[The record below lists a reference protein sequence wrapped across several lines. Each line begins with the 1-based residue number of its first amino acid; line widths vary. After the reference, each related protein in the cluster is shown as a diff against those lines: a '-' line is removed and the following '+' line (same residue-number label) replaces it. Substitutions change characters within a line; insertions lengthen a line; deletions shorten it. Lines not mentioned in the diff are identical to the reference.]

1 MDAAMAA
8 AQAAAEAALYET
20 TSREMEGHG
29 QYERAYTQ
37 QDQQQHG
44 YADQQERRYLET
56 LQQNPDQLGIQATL
70 LQEVIGS
77 SSSAKDHSTDELLHL
92 LAQQQQ
98 GQQHSVEGSYEPDES
113 MSMRPGEHYMTIAQ
127 DGSILEATDTVT
139 GFPANSLLMTSTFDT
154 IYDDDLPGFL
164 CIKTQFWDQQRGDV
178 CAYIRRRT
186 IEGEWIW
193 LNSRA
198 ISYVSHPIPGVVIVE
213 SVMEDIEEAMRVN
226 RVVRV
231 TAILIQAV
239 EAARLSEHA
248 SPPEAEAKAAC
259 GTDETLHQQET
270 ELSQALLS
278 QQDAG
283 SVQFLQDQEAVRELL
298 QIAKGAASSQGQQN
312 EKTLERDLVEVS
324 KQQQKGFDPFQMMES
339 VRQGV
344 RLDLGLTQLEP
355 VEMKLISLVLAG
367 ILSAEDVAPL
377 VLMALQSGHGLVQA
391 LSGWRLEGEK
401 DRSNH
406 RRSHSTRHLPQQP
419 IPRSAPPAVAVL
431 NLSYTYMGNTGVEL
445 LSEVLHSTGSNLKTL
460 DLSFCRI
467 EEKGFLSL
475 AKALARR
482 KRKEIDPLIGLIL
495 SGNHMTPRAAS
506 ELGAALA
513 VATKSSKRMK
523 KSRHLSAGGYE
534 TDSSDDDD
542 DEDDVGPGHRSRSS
556 KRNGG
561 QSNSTKKESAGIHV
575 LHLANTSLSAKALGR
590 LLDGLGPTCTVRE
603 LNLSS
608 NSLGAPGAQA
618 LVQFLEGQSRSR
630 APVPLPF
637 LDRMDMSNNNLG
649 DDGTTQLTRVIIRR
663 SQIHF
668 VDLRLSSNSITS
680 GGVETLMNKL
690 LQHDLISLS
699 LDKNAIGD
707 QGCKLVAASLQ
718 SMKSL
723 SRLNLSFNQIS
734 SRGITSLMRSL
745 IACESITYLGLSGNI
760 LKISGA
766 VALAFTLSQHPRL
779 EELHLDNC
787 CLGQAAQCHISAGII
802 SNRWVPMKRLKG
814 YAVGPPMVAI
824 GALQPYAQNLTN
836 DECFRIRKDEQMKT
850 ILRWMETNRVA
861 RQSGRAV
868 ESNQFNGSESSDVQF
883 LTPEFVESMNDVSGA
898 PSQNSFYRLLGWLGR
913 IPFDD
918 DELTS
923 LQKYFYDTDG
933 GEGDRGSDGYINL
946 KLRGDLLAALDS
958 EVAEEIRDELPSLAP
973 ALQGSVGI
981 DLDKIDDSSNWD
993 AWGAFCGSIADKP
1006 AKYVEA
1012 PCNASETQDLV
1023 VENEEM
1029 SNLGQSE
1036 AEEESD
1042 FDESKDAT
1050 GGGLSHSK
1058 SLGSVSDREKKSN
1071 RPKARITMFPEFE
1084 QQLERLKATAAEMIE
1099 QEDDPMHHEV
1109 ILTQYA
1115 EASLTVL
1122 RQLKYRCMQSGYD
1135 GWRQGSHKRKI
1146 LVVDDSGLT
1155 RKLISRAFERAG
1167 FIVDTATNG
1176 EEGVQK
1182 LKASIYDIA
1191 FMDIQ
1196 MPVMNGFEA
1205 TKKLRDWEDKYRPG
1219 CRQPICALT
1228 AAYVDDFERSEL
1240 MKFKEAGL
1248 DVMESKPC
1256 NIPRLFKVVDDV
1268 SPMFSDLS
1276 ISVNSTGASGE

>member
-1 MDAAMAA
+1 MVSSTPRTIDV
-8 AQAAAEAALYET
+8 
-20 TSREMEGHG
+20 
-29 QYERAYTQ
+29 
-37 QDQQQHG
+37 
-44 YADQQERRYLET
+44 
-56 LQQNPDQLGIQATL
+56 L
-70 LQEVIGS
+70 LQTLFSSNLILFVVVRFRDIG
-77 SSSAKDHSTDELLHL
+77 T
-92 LAQQQQ
+92 
-98 GQQHSVEGSYEPDES
+98 
-113 MSMRPGEHYMTIAQ
+113 
-127 DGSILEATDTVT
+127 ILEATDTVT

-154 IYDDDLPGFL
+154 VYDDDLPGFL
-164 CIKTQFWDQQRGDV
+164 CIKTQFWDKQRGDV
-178 CAYIRRRT
+178 DAYIRRRT
-186 IEGEWIW
+186 IEGEWVW
-193 LNSRA
+193 MVSRA

-213 SVMEDIEEAMRVN
+213 KIAEDEEIAMKVN
-226 RVVRV
+226 RIVRI
-231 TAILIQAV
+231 TAILVQAV
-239 EAARLSEHA
+239 EAARFSGNAPHEEQDA
-248 SPPEAEAKAAC
+248 GKDNKQDDAA
-259 GTDETLHQQET
+259 QQEP
-270 ELSQALLS
+270 ELTQALLS
-278 QQDAG
+278 QLDAG
-283 SVQFLQDQEAVRELL
+283 AAKFLQDQDAVRELL
-298 QIAKGAASSQGQQN
+298 QIARGATAQGHQN
-312 EKTLERDLVEVS
+312 EKTLEQDLVEVA

-377 VLMALQSGHGLVQA
+377 VLMALQSGQGLLQA

-401 DRSNH
+401 DRSSH
-406 RRSHSTRHLPQQP
+406 RRQHHSYRHQPQQP
-419 IPRSAPPAVAVL
+419 IPRSTPPAVAVL
-431 NLSYTYMGNTGVEL
+431 NLSYTYIGNTGVEL
-445 LSEVLHSTGSNLKTL
+445 LSEVLHSNGSKLKTL
-460 DLSFCRI
+460 DLSFCRM

-482 KRKEIDPLIGLIL
+482 KRKGIDPLIGLIL

-513 VATKSSKRMK
+513 VATRESYKRMK
-523 KSRHLSAGGYE
+523 KSRHMSRTGGYE
-534 TDSSDDDD
+534 TDSSDDEDD
-542 DEDDVGPGHRSRSS
+542 DDDIGSGHRSRSS
-556 KRNGG
+556 KSSSKRNGN
-561 QSNSTKKESAGIHV
+561 QKDVAKREISGIHV
-575 LHLANTSLSAKALGR
+575 LHLANASLSAKALGR
-590 LLDGLGPTCTVRE
+590 LLDGLGSTCTVRE

-608 NSLGAPGAQA
+608 NSLGAPGAAA
-618 LVQFLEGQSRSR
+618 LVQFLEGQTRSR
-630 APVPLPF
+630 DAIPLPF

-663 SQIHF
+663 SQVHF
-668 VDLRLSSNSITS
+668 VDLRLSSNAITS

-690 LQHDLISLS
+690 LQHDLICLS

-766 VALAFTLSQHPRL
+766 VALAYTLSQHPRL

-802 SNRWVPMKRLKG
+802 SNRWVPMKRMKG

-836 DECFRIRKDEQMKT
+836 EECFRIRKDEQMKT
-850 ILRWMETNRVA
+850 ILQWMETNRVA
-861 RQSGRAV
+861 RQGGHSV
-868 ESNQFNGSESSDVQF
+868 ENNQPQGPDTSDVQF
-883 LTPEFVESMNDVSGA
+883 LTPEFVESMNDVRGA

-958 EVAEEIRDELPSLAP
+958 EVAGEIRDELPSLAP

-981 DLDKIDDSSNWD
+981 DIDKLDDDSNWK
-993 AWGAFCGSIADKP
+993 AWDAFCGRIADKP
-1006 AKYVEA
+1006 AQYVEA
-1012 PCNASETQDLV
+1012 AEQSTDLSNV
-1023 VENEEM
+1023 GIENEEM
-1029 SNLGQSE
+1029 SNLGHS
-1036 AEEESD
+1036 EEESD
-1042 FDESKDAT
+1042 QDESRQTAVES
-1050 GGGLSHSK
+1050 LSHSK
-1058 SLGSVSDREKKSN
+1058 SMNSVSDKEKRSN
-1071 RPKARITMFPEFE
+1071 KPKARITMFPEFE

-1099 QEDDPMHHEV
+1099 QEEDPMHHEV

-1155 RKLISRAFERAG
+1155 RKLISRAFEKAN

-1176 EEGVQK
+1176 EEGVEK
-1182 LKASIYDIA
+1182 LKTSIYDIA

-1276 ISVNSTGASGE
+1276 ISVNSTGTGGDTGGEN

>member
-1 MDAAMAA
+1 M
-8 AQAAAEAALYET
+8 
-20 TSREMEGHG
+20 
-29 QYERAYTQ
+29 
-37 QDQQQHG
+37 
-44 YADQQERRYLET
+44 
-56 LQQNPDQLGIQATL
+56 
-70 LQEVIGS
+70 
-77 SSSAKDHSTDELLHL
+77 
-92 LAQQQQ
+92 
-98 GQQHSVEGSYEPDES
+98 
-113 MSMRPGEHYMTIAQ
+113 
-127 DGSILEATDTVT
+127 T

-178 CAYIRRRT
+178 SAYIRRRT
-186 IEGEWIW
+186 IDGEWIW

-198 ISYVSHPIPGVVIVE
+198 ISYVNHPIPGVVIVE
-213 SVMEDIEEAMRVN
+213 RVVENVEEAMRVN
-226 RVVRV
+226 RLVRI

-248 SPPEAEAKAAC
+248 PPETKAVEDKNSEAS
-259 GTDETLHQQET
+259 HQQEP
-270 ELSQALLS
+270 ELSQVLLS
-278 QQDAG
+278 QQDEGLA
-283 SVQFLQDQEAVRELL
+283 QFLQDQEAVKELI
-298 QIAKGAASSQGQQN
+298 QIAKGAGTSQGQQN

-344 RLDLGLTQLEP
+344 RLDLGLIQLEP

-406 RRSHSTRHLPQQP
+406 RRSHATRQIPQQP
-419 IPRSAPPAVAVL
+419 IPRSAPPVVAVL

-445 LSEVLHSTGSNLKTL
+445 LSEALHSTGSNLKTL

-475 AKALARR
+475 AKALAKR
-482 KRKEIDPLIGLIL
+482 KRKEIDPLICLIL

-556 KRNGG
+556 KRIKG
-561 QSNSTKKESAGIHV
+561 QSNSKESTGIHV
-575 LHLANTSLSAKALGR
+575 LHLANASLSAKALGR

-649 DDGTTQLTRVIIRR
+649 DEGTTQLTRVIIRR
-663 SQIHF
+663 SQVHF
-668 VDLRLSSNSITS
+668 VDLRLSSNAITA

-723 SRLNLSFNQIS
+723 SRINLSFNQIS

-824 GALQPYAQNLTN
+824 GALQPYAQNLSN

-861 RQSGRAV
+861 RQSGHSAEINRL
-868 ESNQFNGSESSDVQF
+868 NGSESSNVQF

-958 EVAEEIRDELPSLAP
+958 EVAEEIREELPSLAP

-981 DLDKIDDSSNWD
+981 DLDKIDDDSNWN
-993 AWGAFCGSIADKP
+993 AWAAFRGKIAEKS
-1006 AKYVEA
+1006 ARYVED
-1012 PCNASETQDLV
+1012 PSHTSETEEFV
-1023 VENEEM
+1023 VENEEI

-1036 AEEESD
+1036 EESD
-1042 FDESKDAT
+1042 CDEPKQVV
-1050 GGGLSHSK
+1050 GGSLAHSK
-1058 SLGSVSDREKKSN
+1058 SLGSVSDKEKKSI

-1146 LVVDDSGLT
+1146 LVVDDSLPT
-1155 RKLISRAFERAG
+1155 RKLISRAFETAG

-1176 EEGVQK
+1176 EEGVEK

-1276 ISVNSTGASGE
+1276 ISVNSTGSNGE